1 MDIKDINK
9 LLHSFYEGETS
20 QEEEKILYKFFS
32 DENIPE
38 DMISEKRIFLQ
49 LYSAQENDAP
59 LHLEEKL
66 NALINNLEKK
76 ENNTQAHRIILPI
89 KQMNKTWRWAMS
101 IAASVLIVLSA
112 GIFAYF
118 GNSGNRNQM
127 LVDTFS
133 NPEEAYI
140 ETQKTLLLVS
150 GKLNKGIQQVEKVN
164 DIIDKD
170 VHL

>member
-1 MDIKDINK
+1 MLKKKNCALLGLGILLGGTYEILKEKNMIAIRNKDTV
-9 LLHSFYEGETS
+9 LAVGDEAYEMY
-20 QEEEKILYKFFS
+20 EKAELARY
-32 DENIPE
+32 
-38 DMISEKRIFLQ
+38 
-49 LYSAQENDAP
+49 
-59 LHLEEKL
+59 
-66 NALINNLEKK
+66 NLEKK

-170 VHL
+170 VQL

>member
-1 MDIKDINK
+1 
-9 LLHSFYEGETS
+9 
-20 QEEEKILYKFFS
+20 
-32 DENIPE
+32 
-38 DMISEKRIFLQ
+38 
-49 LYSAQENDAP
+49 
-59 LHLEEKL
+59 
-66 NALINNLEKK
+66 
-76 ENNTQAHRIILPI
+76 
-89 KQMNKTWRWAMS
+89 MS

-170 VHL
+170 VQL

>member
-1 MDIKDINK
+1 MNIKDINK

-20 QEEEKILYKFFS
+20 REEERMLYEFFS
-32 DENIPE
+32 EGNIPE
-38 DMISEKRIFLQ
+38 DMIPEKRIFLQ
-49 LYSAQENDAP
+49 LYSPQEDNAP

-66 NALINNLEKK
+66 NTLIDNLAKNEKI
-76 ENNTQAHRIILPI
+76 TQAQRIALPI
-89 KQMNKTWRWAMS
+89 KQMNKTWRWAIS
-101 IAASVLIVLSA
+101 IAASILIMLSA

-118 GNSGNRNQM
+118 ENNKIKNQM

-133 NPEEAYI
+133 DPEKAYI

-170 VHL
+170 VQL